1 MGGIFIQNWDVES
14 QRQKEMEVLILMAEA
29 AVLKW

>member
-14 QRQKEMEVLILMAEA
+14 QRQKEMEVLFLMAEA